1 MAAFDYGTAEGA
13 HFKIGDKVVINR
25 GIIGTPEVYE
35 VIEFNRTKG
44 AFANAPVSNNVL
56 KRDWVTVKRLS
67 NSVIPDV
74 ISINNL
80 KLATQKGGKRRTR
93 RQKRKAKKARKS
105 RSNNRNRR

>member
-1 MAAFDYGTAEGA
+1 MAAFDYGTAEGV
-13 HFKIGDKVVINR
+13 HFKIGDKVVINT
-25 GIIGTPEVYE
+25 GIIGIPEVYE

-44 AFANAPVSNNVL
+44 ALANAPVSNNVL
-56 KRDWVTVKRLS
+56 KRDWVTLKRLS

-93 RQKRKAKKARKS
+93 RHKRKSKKTRKS
-105 RSNNRNRR
+105 RSSRR